1 MRSLPPNP
9 KRDAEREAAFRQERL
24 SQLRGLL
31 ILGGVVL
38 LVILYRAY
46 TRGDFHPGWWR
57 I

>member
-1 MRSLPPNP
+1 MRSLSPNP
-9 KRDAEREAAFRQERL
+9 KRDAQREAAFSQERL

-31 ILGGVVL
+31 ILGAVVL

-46 TRGDFHPGWWR
+46 TRGDLHAGWWR